1 MVACWLMPVMVAVM
15 VAFWLLLTAP
25 EVAAKVALLC
35 PVTTATLVG
44 MESNPLSLT
53 SATMAVLVAAVFKV
67 TVQVLDA
74 LLPNVEG
81 EQATELNCAGALPV
95 AVSVKVLDTL
105 FKVAVRTAV

>member
-1 MVACWLMPVMVAVM
+1 MVACWLTPLRVAVT

-35 PVTTATLVG
+35 PDRMATLLGV
-44 MESNPLSLT
+44 ESNALSLASDT
-53 SATMAVLVAAVFKV
+53 IAELVAAVFKV

-81 EQATELNCAGALPV
+81 EQETEMSCAGVLPV
-95 AVSVKVLDTL
+95 TVSVKVWETL
-105 FKVAVRTAV
+105 FKVAVSKAL